1 MKTKI
6 SNYRLNNEIRDKLS
20 TFLSNDE
27 CIIIKY
33 IYFDR
38 LKMKEIADIIGS
50 TESAVK
56 QKHYRIC
63 NKLRKS
69 AKEFEKNY

>member
-1 MKTKI
+1 
-6 SNYRLNNEIRDKLS
+6 
-20 TFLSNDE
+20 
-27 CIIIKY
+27 
-33 IYFDR
+33 
-38 LKMKEIADIIGS
+38 MKEIADIIGS
-50 TESAVK
+50 TVSAVK